1 MAFAHWNSDF
11 NSYFYFYYSFDSMSK
26 GNFFDLNE
34 NFKVQVKCCTDCN
47 LLRFKNISYT
57 LNCFNIACV

>member
-1 MAFAHWNSDF
+1 MFRVSIYKDDD
-11 NSYFYFYYSFDSMSK
+11 YIEPE
-26 GNFFDLNE
+26 NFFDLNE
-34 NFKVQVKCCTDCN
+34 KFKVQVKCCTDCN